1 MTTEEIKENIARY
14 SNLLYQR
21 GLVGAAGGNVS
32 IKTGDNILITAGGR
46 SLRNITADEILV
58 LDMQEKLIEG
68 RKDLK
73 PSKEVFLHINVYRAR
88 EDVDCVIHAHPVY
101 ATSFATSGKT
111 IPMITASSKLKLIGI
126 PLIEYADPGSEKLAT
141 YVYQGVSRA
150 PLDIS
155 AVLLEA
161 HGLIA
166 FSNGIENCFNIAELV
181 EETAKIAYVSGQIK
195 KM

>member
-1 MTTEEIKENIARY
+1 MTTGEIKESITEY

-32 IKTGDNILITAGGR
+32 IREGDHILITAGGK

-68 RKDLK
+68 RKVLK
-73 PSKEVFLHINVYRAR
+73 PSKEASLHINIYRAR
-88 EDVDCVIHAHPVY
+88 EDVDCVIHVHPVY

-111 IPMITASSKLKLIGI
+111 IPMVTASSKLKLIGI
-126 PLIEYADPGSEKLAT
+126 PLIEYADPGSDKLAAQ
-141 YVYQGVSRA
+141 VYQGVSRA
-150 PLDIS
+150 PLNTC
-155 AVLLEA
+155 AVLLES

-166 FSNGIENCFNIAELV
+166 FSSGIENCFNIAELV
-181 EETAKIAYVSGQIK
+181 EETAKIAYVSDQIK
-195 KM
+195 KL

>member
-1 MTTEEIKENIARY
+1 MTTGEVKESITEY

-32 IKTGDNILITAGGR
+32 IREGDHILITAGGK

-68 RKDLK
+68 RKVLK
-73 PSKEVFLHINVYRAR
+73 PSKEASLHINIYRAR
-88 EDVDCVIHAHPVY
+88 EDVDCVIHVHPVY

-111 IPMITASSKLKLIGI
+111 IPMVTASSKLKLIGI
-126 PLIEYADPGSEKLAT
+126 PLIEYADPGSDKLAAQ
-141 YVYQGVSRA
+141 VYQGVSRA
-150 PLDIS
+150 PLNTC
-155 AVLLEA
+155 AVLLES

-166 FSNGIENCFNIAELV
+166 FSSGIENCFNIAELV
-181 EETAKIAYVSGQIK
+181 EETAKIAYVSDQIK
-195 KM
+195 KL